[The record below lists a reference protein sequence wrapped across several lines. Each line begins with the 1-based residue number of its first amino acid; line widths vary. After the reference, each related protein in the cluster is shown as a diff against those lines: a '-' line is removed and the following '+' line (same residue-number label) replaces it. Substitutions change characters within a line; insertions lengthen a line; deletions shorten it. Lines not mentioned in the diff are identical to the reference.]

1 MPDVDRKLAAIL
13 AADLV
18 GYSRLTGTDEEGTLG
33 RLRELRD
40 QVIHPA
46 VQAQRGRIVKEMGDG
61 ILVEFVSAVDAARA
75 ALDIQRQLGKHNA
88 SLVADKRLELRM
100 GLHIGDVVV
109 QSDGD
114 VLGDTVNIAARLEGI
129 AQPGGICLSED
140 AYRQIRNRLSARFQD
155 LGEQQLKNIVHP
167 LRVYAMQIGEQDDLS
182 RGPPGLNKPRSNRAD
197 SERRES
203 DATEHLELP
212 QRVHV
217 RAPGLRLE
225 LATVEKSIRFIDK
238 NVPRELATLPRWTFA
253 RALLVEALRTRKA
266 RDLRAAVRQLSQALS
281 NERWLDAERSSK
293 K

>member
-1 MPDVDRKLAAIL
+1 MPDLDRKLAAIL
-13 AADLV
+13 AADVV

-40 QVIHPA
+40 QVIQPA

-61 ILVEFVSAVDAARA
+61 ILIEFVSAVDAARA
-75 ALDIQRQLGKHNA
+75 ALDIQRQLGSHNA

-114 VLGDTVNIAARLEGI
+114 VLGETVNIAARLEGI

-167 LRVYAMQIGEQDDLS
+167 LRVYAMQIREQDDLS
-182 RGPPGLNKPRSNRAD
+182 RGPPGLNKPASTRAD

-203 DATEHLELP
+203 DATELELP
-212 QRVHV
+212 RRVHV

>member
-1 MPDVDRKLAAIL
+1 MPDIDRKLAAIL
-13 AADLV
+13 AADVV
-18 GYSRLTGTDEEGTLG
+18 GYSRLTGTDEEGTLS
-33 RLRELRD
+33 RLRDLRD

-61 ILVEFVSAVDAARA
+61 ILVEFVSAVDGARA
-75 ALDIQRQLGKHNA
+75 ALDIQRQLGSHNA

-114 VLGDTVNIAARLEGI
+114 VLGETVNIAARLEGI

-140 AYRQIRNRLSARFQD
+140 AYRQIRSRLSARFQD

-182 RGPPGLNKPRSNRAD
+182 RGPSGLKMPSINRAD

-212 QRVHV
+212 RRVHV
-217 RAPGLRLE
+217 RALGLRLE
-225 LATVEKSIRFIDK
+225 LATVEKSIGFIDK

-253 RALLVEALRTRKA
+253 RALLVEALKTRKA
-266 RDLRAAVRQLSQALS
+266 RDLRAAVRQFSQALS